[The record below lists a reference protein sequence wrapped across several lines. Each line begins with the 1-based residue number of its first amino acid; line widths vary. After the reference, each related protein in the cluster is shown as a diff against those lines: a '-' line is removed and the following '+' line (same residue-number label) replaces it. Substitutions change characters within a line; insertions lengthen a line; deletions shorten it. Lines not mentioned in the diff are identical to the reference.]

1 KVDVEFT
8 TTSLTD
14 PYKFFHDLT
23 QSTTSVTLRTNRPQ
37 MNCFLGFRNADW
49 AVIHRDHMQRGTV
62 YITFNDEDDL
72 LVPSYKSIG
81 FSEESEIKSINWK
94 R

>member
-1 KVDVEFT
+1 KVDVEYT

-14 PYKFFHDLT
+14 HDKFFHDLT

-49 AVIHRDHMQRGTV
+49 TVIHRTHMQRGTV
-62 YITFNDEDDL
+62 YMTFNDEDDL
-72 LVPSYKSIG
+72 LIPSYEPIRI
-81 FSEESEIKSINWK
+81 SEESEIKSINWK